1 MNKKRG
7 QEEGPPPLRKR
18 TQEENVLHSLLA
30 YSQGTS
36 PVISLVEGD
45 TAASRAFSHMPDE
58 EEGKIVNHLFH
69 CPILYIQWSN
79 FSYVTNYFYL
89 HGG

>member
-36 PVISLVEGD
+36 PAGSLVEGD

-58 EEGKIVNHLFH
+58 EGRKQGSKAF
-69 CPILYIQWSN
+69 
-79 FSYVTNYFYL
+79 YFFIAPY
-89 HGG
+89 

>member
-36 PVISLVEGD
+36 PVSSLVEGD

-58 EEGKIVNHLFH
+58 EGGKQGSKAFCFFIA
-69 CPILYIQWSN
+69 PY
-79 FSYVTNYFYL
+79 
-89 HGG
+89 